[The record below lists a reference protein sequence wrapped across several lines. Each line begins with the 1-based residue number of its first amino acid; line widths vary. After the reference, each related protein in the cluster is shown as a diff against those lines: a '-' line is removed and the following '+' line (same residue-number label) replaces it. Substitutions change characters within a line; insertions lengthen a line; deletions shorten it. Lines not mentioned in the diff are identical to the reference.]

1 MAEPGPMPILETGKE
16 TAGFTLLEVAAVIAL
31 IGVISILALPRITLS
46 LEQVEVGSV
55 GRLIQSDIRQMRNE
69 SVMDPATEKVVSF
82 TQNGYSFTIGDHCI
96 TRNFRYEFT
105 FELPQQAE
113 DEALPS
119 DTLGDARQNETDPG
133 ARARGTVHDG
143 GDADDN
149 DNNGDGTEV
158 PPEPSYEIHFIS
170 GELDN
175 EVQFH
180 WKTRSFEGSFL
191 CKADGA
197 VEWKYQRQQH
207 RAKRK

>member
-1 MAEPGPMPILETGKE
+1 MAEPEPMPILETGKG

-46 LEQVEVGSV
+46 LEQVEVGYV

-82 TQNGYSFTIGDHCI
+82 TKNGYSFTIGDHCI
-96 TRNFRYEFT
+96 IRNFRYEFAL
-105 FELPQQAE
+105 ELPQKTE
-113 DEALPS
+113 DESLPP
-119 DTLGDARQNETDPG
+119 DTIRDAGQNETDPSE
-133 ARARGTVHDG
+133 TIDDDDG
-143 GDADDN
+143 DD
-149 DNNGDGTEV
+149 DGIEV
-158 PPEPSYEIHFIS
+158 PPEPSYEIHFIG

-180 WKTRSFEGSFL
+180 WQTRNFEGSFL

-197 VEWKYQRQQH
+197 VEWKYQRQ
-207 RAKRK
+207 

>member
-1 MAEPGPMPILETGKE
+1 MAEPGPMPILETGKG

-55 GRLIQSDIRQMRNE
+55 GRLIQSDLRQMRNE

-82 TQNGYSFTIGDHCI
+82 TENGYSFTIGDHCI
-96 TRNFRYEFT
+96 TRNFRYEFA

-113 DEALPS
+113 DEALPP
-119 DTLGDARQNETDPG
+119 DALGDARRNETAPSGTLHPG
-133 ARARGTVHDG
+133 D
-143 GDADDN
+143 DADD
-149 DNNGDGTEV
+149 GDGDSDDDDSSEV
-158 PPEPSYEIHFIS
+158 PPEPSCEIHFIG

-175 EVQFH
+175 EVQFN
-180 WKTRSFEGSFL
+180 WKTRNFEGSFL

-207 RAKRK
+207 SAKSK

>member
-1 MAEPGPMPILETGKE
+1 MPILETGKR

-82 TQNGYSFTIGDHCI
+82 TQNGYSFTIGDHYI
-96 TRNFRYEFT
+96 TRNFRYEFA

-113 DEALPS
+113 DEALPP
-119 DTLGDARQNETDPG
+119 DTLGDARQNETAPS
-133 ARARGTVHDG
+133 GTLRDG
-143 GDADDN
+143 DDADD
-149 DNNGDGTEV
+149 DDGTEV
-158 PPEPSYEIHFIS
+158 PPELSYEIHFIG

-180 WKTRSFEGSFL
+180 WKTRNFEGSFL

-197 VEWKYQRQQH
+197 VEWKYLRQQH
-207 RAKRK
+207 SAKSK